1 MHFKK
6 KHACLNVSK
15 TNTLKSS
22 NKITKML
29 HFIMRLF
36 CNRAGPAQ
44 MFLLGLTFSRDT
56 ERHQYLFIVTSFH
69 SLLIEGKSNTVTDSI
84 NIASGVMPA
93 ER

>member
-1 MHFKK
+1 MHFKN
-6 KHACLNVSK
+6 KHACLYVSM

-29 HFIMRLF
+29 HFIVRLF

-44 MFLLGLTFSRDT
+44 MFLLGLTFSQDT
-56 ERHQYLFIVTSFH
+56 ERHQYLFIITSLH
-69 SLLIEGKSNTVTDSI
+69 SLLMEGKCNTVTDSI
-84 NIASGVMPA
+84 NIASGLMPA